1 MPWKV
6 PITDIRLG
14 AKLTSIEA
22 RAFAN
27 CKKLNGVI
35 LPLGIKTLKKRA
47 FYGCSSLEAVNI
59 PEGFTGTEAETF
71 GNCTALKKV
80 YFTGSMPEQWN
91 EDSSIQRQRSTD
103 IL

>member
-1 MPWKV
+1 M
-6 PITDIRLG
+6 
-14 AKLTSIEA
+14 
-22 RAFAN
+22 
-27 CKKLNGVI
+27 I

-91 EDSSIQRQRSTD
+91 EDTFAGCSSTLNIYYNSGKTGWSGSVENGT
-103 IL
+103 